1 MLFRVE
7 KRSSLR
13 GMMFWENKDFSETT
27 LRDRC
32 SKLLIGIRSSTL
44 PFPTEVDFPSD
55 CCSFVEKCMGQLRF
69 RIPSAHQYDPQIWS
83 TAFVSGIE
91 GIPWASR
98 NKIEKDCLII
108 ERSVNE
114 SGKLSIVWPTEEYGP
129 IQLSTASLRCQEE
142 PYWLHVELA
151 RGTIHRI
158 RGRGLDWLR
167 LGLKV
172 PESYTSLMDQAITAF
187 VQALLTT
194 KDPDTCLVHAQNA
207 IDLAINASKP
217 LARAFISQSLQARHQ
232 SEKQLGTLLGVKV
245 VPKENWDREIV
256 QAAPA
261 MNTIQVSMEMGP
273 IESES
278 KNATFAIIDSQLTW
292 ARKNSMRVFGG
303 PLLNL
308 QSHAVPKWLYLL
320 SDFESLYEAACKHAV
335 QVVERYRGQ
344 VHLWSA
350 ATGLNGP
357 NTLGISDEQV
367 LHLAVG
373 VIQAVRRC
381 DPKTPVVL
389 TVDSPW
395 AEYLGQKADGI
406 SPLHFA
412 DALIRADLGL
422 SGLGLE
428 LNMNYW
434 PGGSMPRDL
443 VDVSDLIDHW
453 NILGLPL
460 LAQVSGPC
468 NLLNDACALSKSGIV
483 SNWTYP
489 NMAGWK
495 TAKQSDSGSI
505 ELPGGAVTQPNG
517 VASQVDVENN
527 MRDRMPVN
535 GLEIMQ
541 MLLAKSNVH
550 GIIWNQF
557 TDRDE
562 HVYQNAGLIGPN
574 GKTRSLLDGL
584 SRLRQLHVH

>member
-1 MLFRVE
+1 
-7 KRSSLR
+7 
-13 GMMFWENKDFSETT
+13 
-27 LRDRC
+27 
-32 SKLLIGIRSSTL
+32 
-44 PFPTEVDFPSD
+44 
-55 CCSFVEKCMGQLRF
+55 MGLLRF
-69 RIPSAHQYDPQIWS
+69 RVPSAHEYDPQIWS

-91 GIPWASR
+91 GIPWASKNR
-98 NKIEKDCLII
+98 IENDCLVI
-108 ERSVNE
+108 ERAVNE

-129 IQLSTASLRCQEE
+129 IQLSTASLRCQDE

-172 PESYTSLMDQAITAF
+172 PESYTSLMEQAVTSF
-187 VQALLTT
+187 VQSLLTT
-194 KDPDTCLVHAQNA
+194 DTPEVCLVHAQNA
-207 IDLAINASKP
+207 IDLAISASKP

-232 SEKQLGTLLGVKV
+232 TEKQLGTLLGVKV
-245 VPKENWDREIV
+245 VPKEHWEREIV
-256 QAAPA
+256 QAVPA
-261 MNTIQVSMEMGP
+261 INTIQISMEMGQ

-278 KNATFAIIDSQLTW
+278 KNATFAMIDSQLNW

-308 QSHAVPKWLYLL
+308 QSHAVPKWLYLF

-350 ATGLNGP
+350 ATGLNCP

-373 VIQAVRRC
+373 VIQAIRRS

-389 TVDSPW
+389 TIDSPW

-453 NILGLPL
+453 NILGLPR
-460 LAQVSGPC
+460 LAQVSSPC
-468 NLLNDACALSKSGIV
+468 NLLSDSKALSKSGIV
-483 SNWTYP
+483 SNWEYP

-495 TAKQSDSGSI
+495 TSKLSDSGSI
-505 ELPGGAVTQPNG
+505 DLPNG
-517 VASQVDVENN
+517 TFAQPAVHLGEADAEASR
-527 MRDRMPVN
+527 RDRMPVN

-541 MLLAKSNVH
+541 MLLAKSNIH

-557 TDRDE
+557 SDCDD
-562 HVYQNAGLIGPN
+562 HIYQNAGLIGPN

>member
-1 MLFRVE
+1 MVGKERL
-7 KRSSLR
+7 LR
-13 GMMFWENKDFSETT
+13 KVPID
-27 LRDRC
+27 DC
-32 SKLLIGIRSSTL
+32 IKLLIGLGSSTL
-44 PFPTEVDFPSD
+44 PIPSGVDFRSIGS
-55 CCSFVEKCMGQLRF
+55 SFVEKCMGQLRF
-69 RIPSAHQYDPQIWS
+69 RVPNAHEYDPQIWS

-91 GIPWASR
+91 GIPWASKNR
-98 NKIEKDCLII
+98 IEKDCLVI
-108 ERSVNE
+108 ERAVNE

-129 IQLSTASLRCQEE
+129 IQLSTASLRCQDE

-167 LGLKV
+167 MGLKV
-172 PESYTSLMDQAITAF
+172 PEFYTSLMDRAVTAF
-187 VQALLTT
+187 VQSLLTT
-194 KDPDTCLVHAQNA
+194 NEPDTCLAHAQNA
-207 IDLAINASKP
+207 IDLAISASKP

-232 SEKQLGTLLGVKV
+232 AEKQLGTLLGVKV
-245 VPKENWDREIV
+245 VPNANWEQEIV

-261 MNTIQVSMEMGP
+261 INTLQVSMEMGQ

-278 KNATFAIIDSQLTW
+278 KNATFAIIDAQLNW

-303 PLLNL
+303 PLVNL
-308 QSHAVPKWLYLL
+308 QSHAVPKWLYLF

-350 ATGLNGP
+350 ATGLNCP

-389 TVDSPW
+389 TIDSPW

-434 PGGSMPRDL
+434 PGGSIPRDL
-443 VDVSDLIDHW
+443 VDISDLIDHW

-468 NLLNDACALSKSGIV
+468 NLLSDTKAVSKSQIV
-483 SNWTYP
+483 SNWAYP

-495 TAKQSDSGSI
+495 TSKSTDSGSI
-505 ELPGGAVTQPNG
+505 DLPIGTFSQPAIPFGEADAEVNK
-517 VASQVDVENN
+517 
-527 MRDRMPVN
+527 RDRMPVN

-557 TDRDE
+557 SDRDE
-562 HVYQNAGLIGPN
+562 HVYPNAGLIGPN
-574 GKTRSLLDGL
+574 GKIRSLLDGL